1 MSMYVPEIK
10 EEVSENAKILVV
22 EEDGKVYRA
31 SKSIGGVKNWDE
43 LEGKPFEEYTVDERE
58 ELIFPATKV
67 SNDEKLSSYHA
78 EFAEHSFIDGE
89 KYTVVMDGVEYVSI
103 AVVERQLMDV
113 TYNPL
118 ISYLGNYA
126 IDGYYDSNYINDTEE
141 PFYINLK
148 LGSIKFAD
156 GGTHT
161 IEIYKG
167 AITTVVKQIPK
178 RFIPLSAVAYRYYG
192 GSWYDADD
200 NKLSD
205 ITKEEIINNFM
216 NGIVRIKTSNNP
228 SSGWGTMVG
237 YYYYNG
243 YFTIK
248 YNPETS
254 SAGTST
260 VTTSWN

>member
-10 EEVSENAKILVV
+10 EEVSENVKILVV

-31 SKSIGGVKNWDE
+31 SKSIGGVKNWND
-43 LEGKPFEEYTVDERE
+43 LEDKPFGEYTIDERE
-58 ELIFPATKV
+58 LIFLATEV
-67 SNDEKLSSYHA
+67 SDGETLSSYHA

-126 IDGYYDSNYINDTEE
+126 IYGYYDSNYINDTEE
-141 PFYINLK
+141 PFYIDLK

-178 RFIPLSAVAYRYYG
+178 KFIPLKAVAYRYYG
-192 GSWYDADD
+192 NSWYDADD

-205 ITKEEIINNFM
+205 ITKEEVINNFM
-216 NGIVRIKTSNNP
+216 NGIVRFKTGPKSQ
-228 SSGWGTMVG
+228 GWGTMVG
-237 YYYYNG
+237 YYYYSG

-248 YNPETS
+248 YNADMS
-254 SAGTST
+254 STGTST